1 MIICLSYPSFTIGN
15 LQTQRSSY
23 SYKSNKQVGYQ
34 IPFNAF
40 MTDLFYKFFL
50 IVFFL
55 KFDNYGTLGWCV
67 LSLLVNKMNMI
78 MV

>member
-40 MTDLFYKFFL
+40 MADLFYKFFL

-55 KFDNYGTLGWCV
+55 NLTTIEPWDGVFCHC
-67 LSLLVNKMNMI
+67 
-78 MV
+78 